1 MFWQSRNYSKCFDN
15 RNNKAGDR
23 KGMNWIHSQ
32 MGTGIRGFLS
42 WEWSG
47 TGIPAHLWLLVNEML
62 LIQGIQF
69 CKNSFSLPP
78 VPEIWIAKDRKTSPP
93 FDKTKRNRASE
104 IWSGRLLGSMINDV
118 WRNERPTH
126 LSEKRKEKQKAGK
139 PRVKGQ
145 LRMKTIRKSKKNSLE
160 LLRTGGSGKNVC
172 GELEAQCSAGGRR
185 LWVALL
191 CFSFGQSTPQVY
203 QGLTCFLQLLTGYN
217 QALSTISSTVQT
229 EGLPIQWLLKLLW
242 SGPQHFKA
250 VPKLL

>member
-1 MFWQSRNYSKCFDN
+1 MKCCSFKGFNFARTLFWYRPCLKYELPRTEKHLHPLTRQSE
-15 RNNKAGDR
+15 
-23 KGMNWIHSQ
+23 
-32 MGTGIRGFLS
+32 TGRVKYGRADS
-42 WEWSG
+42 W
-47 TGIPAHLWLLVNEML
+47 
-62 LIQGIQF
+62 
-69 CKNSFSLPP
+69 
-78 VPEIWIAKDRKTSPP
+78 
-93 FDKTKRNRASE
+93 
-104 IWSGRLLGSMINDV
+104 GSMINDV

-126 LSEKRKEKQKAGK
+126 LSEKGKEKQKAGK

-160 LLRTGGSGKNVC
+160 LWRTGGSGKNVC

>member
-15 RNNKAGDR
+15 RNNKAEDR
-23 KGMNWIHSQ
+23 KGMKWIHSQ

-69 CKNSFSLPP
+69 CKNSFLIPP

-126 LSEKRKEKQKAGK
+126 MSEQGKEKQKAGK

-145 LRMKTIRKSKKNSLE
+145 LRMKTIRKSKKKLTRALKDRRKWKECVWGAWGPVQCWRSAPL
-160 LLRTGGSGKNVC
+160 SGF
-172 GELEAQCSAGGRR
+172 
-185 LWVALL
+185 ALL
-191 CFSFGQSTPQVY
+191 F
-203 QGLTCFLQLLTGYN
+203 
-217 QALSTISSTVQT
+217 
-229 EGLPIQWLLKLLW
+229 LW
-242 SGPQHFKA
+242 SVNSASLSRPHVFLA
-250 VPKLL
+250 ALNWI